1 MPYFQKTVFAL
12 KNSWLRAW
20 FYKVFFLTITQ
31 NFWGK
36 VEPIEDKDLCAV
48 SAFRDVN
55 QVTQENLIDLESY
68 STSESNYKLSS
79 QGGLRIALYY
89 HVLIYTF

>member
-31 NFWGK
+31 KLGKK
-36 VEPIEDKDLCAV
+36 VEPIEDKDLCVV

-55 QVTQENLIDLESY
+55 QVTQENSIDLESY
-68 STSESNYKLSS
+68 FTSEGNYKLSS
-79 QGGLRIALYY
+79 KGGLRISLYY